1 MGIGLGGYN
10 SLQSSLTKPLDLSGY
25 DRQMDELRA
34 KNKNLQA
41 QISRLERHNK
51 TQSSLNISD
60 ISSRIEA
67 LETRPVVSENTGD
80 ISDLISENIDAG
92 GSGRLISVPAEIANR
107 LESLESQINRADPE
121 VFLFGESLLQDQR
134 GDVRTILPTFP
145 ETALRARLRELDV
158 ADKSWW
164 RRSLSRHISVKKPGE
179 TDRVDDIQT
188 HIANGDI
195 DKALGVIENLPS
207 QARSVVRFLNFE
219 TQISWRITIV
229 ALTLGLIVL
238 FALWA
243 FLGFLIRLP
252 GRVKSGVGLRR
263 RTQALEAMEEAL
275 IAGTQGD
282 SAKARKKAEK
292 ARNLISSPA
301 LGRMIS
307 AQAAEASGDNIEAI
321 AQYTAMLDDQKTLFY
336 KVHWPIIIMI
346 CLISHRP
353 KNMHLRLCRMRRIL
367 RRPFL

>member
-1 MGIGLGGYN
+1 MMTIPDDPTDDDRHIENQRGIDSEGEQEDLEARNNDAFDLEKGDDEPLARIKEKPPKSGRKLALLGIALGLMGIGLGGYN

-80 ISDLISENIDAG
+80 ISDLISELARLENRVDTLSAFTPDKGREAQADGEDQNENIDAG

-121 VFLFGESLLQDQR
+121 VFLFGESLLQDQLEALRQGQNSISARQRYSVSTDRGGAMR

-207 QARSVVRFLNFE
+207 QARSVVRDWVNAAQSIDIIE
-219 TQISWRITIV
+219 GTE
-229 ALTLGLIVL
+229 AP
-238 FALWA
+238 FA
-243 FLGFLIRLP
+243 
-252 GRVKSGVGLRR
+252 K
-263 RTQALEAMEEAL
+263 E
-275 IAGTQGD
+275 
-282 SAKARKKAEK
+282 
-292 ARNLISSPA
+292 N
-301 LGRMIS
+301 
-307 AQAAEASGDNIEAI
+307 
-321 AQYTAMLDDQKTLFY
+321 
-336 KVHWPIIIMI
+336 
-346 CLISHRP
+346 
-353 KNMHLRLCRMRRIL
+353 
-367 RRPFL
+367 